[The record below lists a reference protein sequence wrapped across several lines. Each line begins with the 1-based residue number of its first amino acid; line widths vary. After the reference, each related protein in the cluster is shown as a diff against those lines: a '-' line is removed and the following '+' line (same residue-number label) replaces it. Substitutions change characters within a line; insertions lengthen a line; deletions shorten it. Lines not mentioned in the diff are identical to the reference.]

1 MHDWHAFSAT
11 VLQFTKTTSRARF
24 SNISGNVGWFLFR
37 FLPERPDDG
46 LKVFDGTGQP
56 VDAGERGIA
65 NRRAAYPPPGPG
77 SDDESGPGR

>member
-65 NRRAAYPPPGPG
+65 NRRAA
-77 SDDESGPGR
+77 